1 MCRWIAYLGDP
12 INVGSVLYEPTNS
25 IIRQSL
31 KSRLGVE
38 PTNGDGFGLG
48 WYLEGVHAPLQYRT
62 TAPAWN
68 EPNLA
73 EITRHLQS
81 PCFLAHVRA
90 TTGTAVQ
97 QTNCHP
103 FRHGRWLFAH
113 NGVIDG
119 WPLVRHALMFAIDPS
134 LFPFVQGSTDSEVM
148 FLLALSFGLDEDPIG
163 AIERMAGVVET
174 ACAAA
179 GAQGGLQMTV
189 CATDGNA
196 LYAARHATCGVP
208 RSLFFTIDAKTVKA
222 MYPENAK
229 LGIYPDNARMV
240 VSEPLAD
247 LPGAH
252 HEMPPG
258 SAVVVTRGSIEQR
271 MFAPRR
277 PVVAA

>member
-1 MCRWIAYLGDP
+1 MCRWIGYLGDP
-12 INVGSVLYEPTNS
+12 INVGAVLYEPANS

-31 KSRLGVE
+31 ESRLGVE

-48 WYLEGVHAPLQYRT
+48 WYLEEVRAPLQYRT

-68 EPNLA
+68 DPNLV
-73 EITRHLQS
+73 EITRHLKS

-113 NGVIDG
+113 NGVVDG
-119 WPLVRHALMFAIDPS
+119 WPLVRRELMFAIDPS
-134 LFPFVQGSTDSEVM
+134 LYHSIQGSTDSEVL
-148 FLLALSFGLDEDPIG
+148 FLLALTFGLNNDPIG
-163 AIERMAGVVET
+163 AIEQMVGVVET

-179 GAQGGLQMTV
+179 GARGGLQMTV
-189 CATDGNA
+189 CATDGTT
-196 LYAARHATCGVP
+196 LYAARHATRGIA
-208 RSLFFTIDAKTVKA
+208 RSLFFTSDARTVKE

-252 HEMPPG
+252 NEVPPG
-258 SAVVVTRGSIEQR
+258 HAVVVKRDGIELR
-271 MFAPRR
+271 EFSPRR
-277 PVVAA
+277 PAGSI